1 MKPTEYFTKPDG
13 RHRIGVLLV
22 TLLYAIIIVGA
33 AIHGIGYYR
42 LPLEQRPFHPL
53 NRELRPSGPGGLRM
67 AFMGVASFA
76 GIYLYSIRKHW
87 KWLGQIGKTRNWL
100 DVHVVMGTAAPIL
113 ITFHSA
119 FTTRGLAGTAYW
131 IMIVVALSGFVGR
144 YLYAQVPRRIN
155 AAELSLQE
163 MQSIAAELTEQLQA
177 QSLFSAEDLKPLFS
191 VPSKQQVERMSVPSA
206 FLLMISCDL
215 KRPFQVARLRRRTLT
230 GFERIT
236 TLWGLLAS
244 HEANLEGIIGL
255 MRRRAW
261 MATKIAFL
269 AKTQHVFHLWHV
281 IHRPFSYSFA
291 VLVCVHVA
299 FAWFIGY
306 Y

>member
-1 MKPTEYFTKPDG
+1 MSDYITKPEG
-13 RHRIGVLLV
+13 RHRLGVLLV
-22 TLLYAIIIVGA
+22 TLLYLAIIVST
-33 AIHGIGYYR
+33 AIHGFGYYR

-53 NRELRPSGPGGLRM
+53 NRDLRPSGPVGLRM
-67 AFMGVASFA
+67 AFLGVATFC

-100 DVHVVMGTAAPIL
+100 DIHVVMGTAAPIL
-113 ITFHSA
+113 ITFHAA
-119 FTTRGLAGTAYW
+119 FKTRGLAGTAYW

-155 AAELSLQE
+155 AAELSLVE
-163 MQSIAAELTEQLQA
+163 MQSIAAQLTEHLQA
-177 QSLFSAEDLKPLFS
+177 QSLFSPEDLKPLFA
-191 VPSKQQVERMSVPSA
+191 VPTKQQVERMSVAKA
-206 FLLMISCDL
+206 FLVMIACDL
-215 KRPFQVARLRRRTLT
+215 RRPFQVARLRRRTLT
-230 GFERIT
+230 GRRRLT
-236 TLWGLLAS
+236 TLWGLMPS
-244 HEANLEGIIGL
+244 NEANLERVIDL

-261 MATKIAFL
+261 MATKISFL

-299 FAWFIGY
+299 FVWFIGY